1 MVRGGGRESVAVD
14 AVAAT
19 DTVSQRRV
27 AIEVAGLAVWGGA
40 QRRTKLT
47 DEQVPLPISA
57 LASALPLEQ
66 DTIGPDHRHRPKP
79 IRPLCP
85 PVDGVDTVD
94 TGGQRWTG
102 FARLPDNS

>member
-1 MVRGGGRESVAVD
+1 MERGCGRESVAVD

-27 AIEVAGLAVWGGA
+27 EIEVAGLAVWSGA

-47 DEQVPLPISA
+47 DEQVPLPLSA

-85 PVDGVDTVD
+85 LVDGVDKVD
-94 TGGQRWTG
+94 SGGQLWTG
-102 FARLPDNS
+102 FAHLPDNG